1 MKLWWIFQIKH
12 TNSHIPSL
20 NRDSISLCEDEE
32 RQWYMISVS
41 HSVIE
46 YLLGAKY
53 MLGVGTQHY
62 C

>member
-1 MKLWWIFQIKH
+1 MKR
-12 TNSHIPSL
+12 TNSYVPSL
-20 NRDSISLCEDEE
+20 KRDSISLCEDEE
-32 RQWYMISVS
+32 REWYMISVS